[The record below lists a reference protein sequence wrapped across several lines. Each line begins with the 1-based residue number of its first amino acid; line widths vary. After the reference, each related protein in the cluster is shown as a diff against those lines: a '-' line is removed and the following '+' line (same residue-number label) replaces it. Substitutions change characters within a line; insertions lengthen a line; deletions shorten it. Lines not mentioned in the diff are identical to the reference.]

1 MGFHHSQQAYQDQ
14 AKQNMYE
21 MISREQIF
29 QWHKEFFGYYPASI
43 KMYLALLNGSG
54 SYGYAVFYP
63 DGEVEFVSLIGGR
76 FPDKEGIPT
85 YPKEWFL
92 PIIIHE
98 YMHSYINPL
107 IKAKPEEF
115 MELGEALL
123 LTHRAKMIE
132 HGYNVW
138 NVILQEY
145 IVRAC
150 TVKYLEQ
157 IEGKSKARTSIKI
170 DLGAGF
176 SEIEGLVSLLD
187 EYEDSRD
194 LYPDIESFLPQVK
207 AYFEICLGE

>member
-1 MGFHHSQQAYQDQ
+1 MDD
-14 AKQNMYE
+14 

-29 QWHKEFFGYYPASI
+29 QWYEEFFGYCPESS
-43 KMYLALLNGSG
+43 KMYLALLNGSC
-54 SYGYAVFYP
+54 SYGYPVFYP
-63 DGEVEFVSLIGGR
+63 NGDVEFVSLIGGR
-76 FPDKEGIPT
+76 FPDKEGNPT

-123 LTHRAKMIE
+123 RTHRAEMIE
-132 HGYNVW
+132 HGYKVW

-150 TVKYLEQ
+150 TVIYLEQ
-157 IEGKSKARTSIKI
+157 IEGRSQEKNIKR
-170 DLGAGF
+170 DLRSGF
-176 SEIEGLVSLLD
+176 SEIEGLVTLLD
-187 EYEDSRD
+187 HYENMRKT
-194 LYPDIESFLPQVK
+194 YPDIESFLPQIK
-207 AYFEICLGE
+207 AYFESLI